1 MRFYDIDGAELDV
14 NDPKLY
20 IDENHMLAQYE
31 AIQEM
36 LYDYV

>member
-20 IDENHMLAQYE
+20 IDENIMVAQYE